1 MDCGPPALSLQAV
14 LGETGIGSPGLVDEI
29 ERPVAPIS
37 RRQCR
42 DGVDRHL
49 KLPFGPHSFGVL
61 SSQGRVEL
69 FQLCNRRPQLIARAP
84 QRFRRALLRR
94 ADPNHEQC
102 REREKRDSQ
111 RAIGSY
117 EERMHR
123 RDEEVIESEN
133 GEPDSKQAR
142 TDPSKPGGEQHR
154 TKKQRDER
162 RILQKSVHR

>member
-1 MDCGPPALSLQAV
+1 MIRWVSVDQKS
-14 LGETGIGSPGLVDEI
+14 SPLAI
-29 ERPVAPIS
+29 LRA
-37 RRQCR
+37 
-42 DGVDRHL
+42 
-49 KLPFGPHSFGVL
+49 KLPVLLSRWSSSTQVPLRCGPHSFGVL

-111 RAIGSY
+111 CAIGSY

-162 RILQKSVHR
+162 RSLQKSVHR